1 MISFKYILAIFA
13 QNLIMCGI
21 VCALDIKQESEL
33 LRPKV
38 LEMSKKVR
46 HRGPDW
52 SGIHCGKNVLLA
64 HERLAIVDP
73 QSGNQPIFSSDRKL
87 ILAAN
92 GEIYNHRDLKHNLES
107 KYEFQTNSDCEIILA
122 SYKEKGVDFLDDL
135 NGIFGFV
142 LYDENKESYL
152 IARDHMGII
161 PLYMGWDKFGTFYV
175 ASELKALE
183 GICNKIEIFPP
194 GHYMSSTDSKPVK
207 WYNRDWME
215 YDAVCDNK
223 TDFDTLQDAL
233 EQAVHRQLMSDVPY
247 GVLLSGGLDSSIT
260 SALAKKYSK
269 NRIES
274 DDQKAA
280 WYPQLHSFA
289 VGLPGSPDLKAA
301 KLVADHIGSIHH
313 EVTFTIQEGLDA
325 IKDVIFHLE
334 TYDVTTVRASTPMY
348 LMARVIKSMGIKM
361 VLSGEGADE
370 IFGGYLYFHKAPN
383 PKEFHKETV
392 RKLEKLYQYDC
403 LRANKSLAAW
413 GIEGRVPFLD
423 KEFMDVA
430 MRINPK
436 DKMINKD
443 RMEKWVLR
451 KSFENYLPDSVAWRQ
466 KEQFSDGVGYDWI
479 DSLKELVNKE
489 VSDDMFK
496 NAKFTF
502 PFQTP
507 MSKEEYYYRSIFESH
522 FPSETAAKTVPSVPS
537 IACSTPIAL
546 EWDKSFKNM
555 NDPSGRSI
563 SNVHLDSY

>member
-1 MISFKYILAIFA
+1 
-13 QNLIMCGI
+13 MCGI

-194 GHYMSSTDSKPVK
+194 GHYLSSTDSKPVK

-215 YDAVCDNK
+215 YDAVCDNE

-289 VGLPGSPDLKAA
+289 VGLTGSPDLKAA

-423 KEFMDVA
+423 KEFIDVA

-489 VSDDMFK
+489 VSDAMFK

>member
-1 MISFKYILAIFA
+1 
-13 QNLIMCGI
+13 MCGI

-92 GEIYNHRDLKHNLES
+92 GEIYNHRDLKDSLES
-107 KYEFQTNSDCEIILA
+107 KYDFQTNSDCEIILA
-122 SYKEKGVDFLDDL
+122 LYKEKGVDFLDDL

-194 GHYMSSTDSKPVK
+194 GHYLSSTDSKPVK

-215 YDAVCDNK
+215 YDAVCDNE

-289 VGLPGSPDLKAA
+289 VGLTGSPDLKAA

-423 KEFMDVA
+423 KEFIDVA

-489 VSDDMFK
+489 VSDAMFK

-537 IACSTPIAL
+537 VACSTPIAL

>member
-1 MISFKYILAIFA
+1 
-13 QNLIMCGI
+13 
-21 VCALDIKQESEL
+21 
-33 LRPKV
+33 
-38 LEMSKKVR
+38 
-46 HRGPDW
+46 
-52 SGIHCGKNVLLA
+52 
-64 HERLAIVDP
+64 
-73 QSGNQPIFSSDRKL
+73 
-87 ILAAN
+87 
-92 GEIYNHRDLKHNLES
+92 
-107 KYEFQTNSDCEIILA
+107 
-122 SYKEKGVDFLDDL
+122 
-135 NGIFGFV
+135 
-142 LYDENKESYL
+142 
-152 IARDHMGII
+152 
-161 PLYMGWDKFGTFYV
+161 
-175 ASELKALE
+175 
-183 GICNKIEIFPP
+183 
-194 GHYMSSTDSKPVK
+194 
-207 WYNRDWME
+207 ME
-215 YDAVCDNK
+215 YDAVSDNE
-223 TDFDTLQDAL
+223 TNFDVLQNAL

-289 VGLPGSPDLKAA
+289 VGLVGSPDLKAA
-301 KLVADHIGSIHH
+301 KVVADHIGSIHH

-489 VSDDMFK
+489 VSDAMFK

-563 SNVHLDSY
+563 SNVHLDLSLIHI

>member
-1 MISFKYILAIFA
+1 
-13 QNLIMCGI
+13 MCGI
-21 VCALDIKQESEL
+21 VCALDLKQDSDF
-33 LRPKV
+33 LRSQV
-38 LEMSKKVR
+38 LKMSKKVR

-52 SGIHCGKNVLLA
+52 SGIYETKNALLA

-73 QSGNQPIFSSDRKL
+73 ASGNQPIFSEDRSL
-87 ILAAN
+87 VLAAN
-92 GEIYNHRDLKHNLES
+92 GEIYNHRALKENLS
-107 KYEFQTNSDCEIILA
+107 IDYNFQTNSDCEIILA
-122 SYKEKGVDFLDDL
+122 LYKEKGVDFLDDL

-142 LYDENKESYL
+142 LYDETNDQYL
-152 IARDHMGII
+152 VARDHMGII
-161 PLYMGWDKFGTFYV
+161 PLYMGWDKFGTFYI

-183 GICNKIEIFPP
+183 GVCNKIEIFPP
-194 GHYMSSTDSKPVK
+194 GHFLFSRDSKPVR
-207 WYNRDWME
+207 WYERDWMNYE
-215 YDAVCDNK
+215 AVSNNK
-223 TDFDTLQDAL
+223 TDLNLLQDAL
-233 EQAVHRQLMSDVPY
+233 ENAVHRQLMSDVPY

-289 VGLPGSPDLKAA
+289 VGLIGSPDLKAS

-348 LMARVIKSMGIKM
+348 LLARVIKSMGIKM

-383 PKEFHKETV
+383 AEEFHKETV

-423 KEFMDVA
+423 KEFIDVA

-436 DKMINKD
+436 DKMIDKNK
-443 RMEKWVLR
+443 MEKWVLR
-451 KSFENYLPDSVAWRQ
+451 KSFESYLPPSVAWRQ

-479 DSLKELVNKE
+479 DSLKELVDVK
-489 VSDDMFK
+489 VSDEMFS

-507 MSKEEYYYRSIFESH
+507 ISKEEYFYRSIFEEH

-537 IACSTPIAL
+537 VACSSPVAL
-546 EWDKSFKNM
+546 DWDKSFKNM

-563 SNVHLDSY
+563 SNVHLESY